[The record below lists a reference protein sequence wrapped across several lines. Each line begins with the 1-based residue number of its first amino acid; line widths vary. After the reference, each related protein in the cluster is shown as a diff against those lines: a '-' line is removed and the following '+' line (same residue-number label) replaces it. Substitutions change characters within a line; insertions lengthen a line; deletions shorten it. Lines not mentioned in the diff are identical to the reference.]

1 MRRIVPRT
9 PLTAEALRQLALT
22 YVGRFATS
30 EAKLAAYLTR
40 KVREHG
46 WDGAAAPATAVAD
59 IVATMAQQRFVDD
72 RAYADM
78 KAQGLARRGYGP
90 RRVRQALGA
99 AGIEENVMQA
109 ALDAVDTDGAAVAL
123 AFARRRRLGPFS
135 QNPEDP
141 RHKARAFSAMM
152 RAGHDYATVRRILD
166 LDPEVVHNS

>member
-46 WDGAAAPATAVAD
+46 WDGAAPPATAVAD

-109 ALDAVDTDGAAVAL
+109 ALDAVDTDGDAVAL

-141 RHKARAFSAMM
+141 RHKARAFSVMM

>member
-46 WDGAAAPATAVAD
+46 WDGAAPPATAVAD

-72 RAYADM
+72 RAYA
-78 KAQGLARRGYGP
+78 
-90 RRVRQALGA
+90 
-99 AGIEENVMQA
+99 
-109 ALDAVDTDGAAVAL
+109 
-123 AFARRRRLGPFS
+123 
-135 QNPEDP
+135 
-141 RHKARAFSAMM
+141 
-152 RAGHDYATVRRILD
+152 
-166 LDPEVVHNS
+166 